1 MGPIVNVDTR
11 PFFVCMITSCLC
23 SATINEVLLNGV
35 LLGALHDAL
44 SRHILTINS
53 VTPQKALFMIHSP

>member
-11 PFFVCMITSCLC
+11 PFFACMITSRLC
-23 SATINEVLLNGV
+23 GATINEVLLNGV

-44 SRHILTINS
+44 SRHIPTINS
-53 VTPQKALFMIHSP
+53 VTPSKALFMIHSP

>member
-11 PFFVCMITSCLC
+11 PFFACMITSYLC
-23 SATINEVLLNGV
+23 GATINQVLLNGV

-44 SRHILTINS
+44 SRHIPAINS
-53 VTPQKALFMIHSP
+53 VTP